1 MTGVLSTNMVKPL
14 WPCHIHSKETAFD
27 LVEKVLTSLTLCM
40 AEKMST
46 DVSVLSWDTESRH
59 AHVSG
64 TKAPNVSPEEKL
76 VACSILTVSVLPLTS
91 ILAALWCPWKKPL
104 MTR

>member
-1 MTGVLSTNMVKPL
+1 MAAQSASAAIVATPHLSSVRHPGGSFNG
-14 WPCHIHSKETAFD
+14 SKRASLRRVVPRAATSVAF
-27 LVEKVLTSLTLCM
+27 
-40 AEKMST
+40 
-46 DVSVLSWDTESRH
+46 WDTESRH

>member
-46 DVSVLSWDTESRH
+46 DVSVLSWDTESYGH
-59 AHVSG
+59 AR
-64 TKAPNVSPEEKL
+64 T
-76 VACSILTVSVLPLTS
+76 
-91 ILAALWCPWKKPL
+91 
-104 MTR
+104 